1 MEEKSENKISL
12 KVLVNNLTNKVIF
25 AECDNDFVDVLFSF
39 LTIPMGTI
47 VRLSHHS
54 QSFGI
59 GFIDNLFG
67 SVESLDLQLF
77 RTKECRDMLLHPRN
91 GAEDLLRNL
100 KLKYDQCEPPQYFKC
115 ANRYCHSSA
124 QRFSYYETVHCCCG
138 GLMYMETIFTTKQA
152 EGGGVF
158 VEEPGRFII
167 SDDLQVLPPFT
178 CAVSSVV
185 SNHGLTGWKSVEEL
199 TFNVGVDEVLNL
211 LMRSLVSETPL
222 TETLL
227 KDKTIPNMI
236 DENLDQDLRIEYRE
250 VGGKRNEEEEKI
262 SIKFIVSKS
271 KKKVYY
277 AEVGEDFVNLLF
289 SFLTLPLGF
298 VVKQMQHNSLKGCI
312 DQLYRS
318 VEDLDEQYLKSNL
331 HKKKLVSP
339 KLLPG
344 FGYKNHLL
352 GIEEASYKW
361 TDSVEPKSHCRED
374 YIDFVDP
381 KSHHKKDDKGCGF
394 LKGPAMFM
402 VTDSLNVSPISAIF
416 GMSILC
422 ELNVPVTDVE
432 VQVAHVG
439 KEVAIHLSVASFV
452 CPSALTGV
460 FLTKPKRF
468 GDLGCLSF
476 LI

>member
-59 GFIDNLFG
+59 GCIDNLFG

-100 KLKYDQCEPPQYFKC
+100 KLKYDQCEPPRYFKC
-115 ANRYCHSSA
+115 SNRYCCNFA

-138 GLMYMETIFTTKQA
+138 GLMKVETIFTTKQA

-158 VEEPGRFII
+158 VAGPGRFII

-185 SNHGLTGWKSVEEL
+185 SNHGLMGWKSVEEL

-236 DENLDQDLRIEYRE
+236 DENLDQDLCIEYRE
-250 VGGKRNEEEEKI
+250 VEGKRNEEEEKI
-262 SIKFIVSKS
+262 SIKLIVSKS

-298 VVKQMQHNSLKGCI
+298 VIKQMQHNSLKGCI
-312 DQLYRS
+312 DQLYKS

-361 TDSVEPKSHCRED
+361 TDSVEPKSHCKED
-374 YIDFVDP
+374 CIDFVDP
-381 KSHHKKDDKGCGF
+381 KSHHKKDDKDCGF

-402 VTDSLNVSPISAIF
+402 VTDSLNVSPISAIV

-432 VQVAHVG
+432 VRVAHVG
-439 KEVAIHLSVASFV
+439 KEEAIRLLVASFV
-452 CPSALTGV
+452 CPSALTSV

-468 GDLGCLSF
+468 GGLGCLSF

>member
-1 MEEKSENKISL
+1 MEEKSEKKISL

-39 LTIPMGTI
+39 LTVPMGTI

-59 GFIDNLFG
+59 GCIDNLFG

-100 KLKYDQCEPPQYFKC
+100 KLKYDQ
-115 ANRYCHSSA
+115 
-124 QRFSYYETVHCCCG
+124 
-138 GLMYMETIFTTKQA
+138 L
-152 EGGGVF
+152 
-158 VEEPGRFII
+158 
-167 SDDLQVLPPFT
+167 
-178 CAVSSVV
+178 SSVV
-185 SNHGLTGWKSVEEL
+185 SNHGLMGWKSVEEL

-227 KDKTIPNMI
+227 KDKTIPNVI
-236 DENLDQDLRIEYRE
+236 DENLDQDLCIEYRE
-250 VGGKRNEEEEKI
+250 VGGFWEEKI
-262 SIKFIVSKS
+262 SIKLIVSKS

-318 VEDLDEQYLKSNL
+318 VEDLDEQ
-331 HKKKLVSP
+331 
-339 KLLPG
+339 
-344 FGYKNHLL
+344 
-352 GIEEASYKW
+352 
-361 TDSVEPKSHCRED
+361 
-374 YIDFVDP
+374 
-381 KSHHKKDDKGCGF
+381 F
-394 LKGPAMFM
+394 LK
-402 VTDSLNVSPISAIF
+402 
-416 GMSILC
+416 
-422 ELNVPVTDVE
+422 
-432 VQVAHVG
+432 
-439 KEVAIHLSVASFV
+439 
-452 CPSALTGV
+452 
-460 FLTKPKRF
+460 
-468 GDLGCLSF
+468 
-476 LI
+476 

>member
-1 MEEKSENKISL
+1 MILIPVHCYFLQFMEEKSENKISL

-54 QSFGI
+54 QSLGI
-59 GFIDNLFG
+59 GCIDNLFG

-100 KLKYDQCEPPQYFKC
+100 KLKYDQ
-115 ANRYCHSSA
+115 
-124 QRFSYYETVHCCCG
+124 
-138 GLMYMETIFTTKQA
+138 L
-152 EGGGVF
+152 
-158 VEEPGRFII
+158 
-167 SDDLQVLPPFT
+167 
-178 CAVSSVV
+178 SSVV
-185 SNHGLTGWKSVEEL
+185 SNHGLMGWKSVEEL

-211 LMRSLVSETPL
+211 LMLSLVSETPL
-222 TETLL
+222 TKTLL

-236 DENLDQDLRIEYRE
+236 DENLDQDLCIEYRE

-262 SIKFIVSKS
+262 SIKLIVSKS

-312 DQLYRS
+312 DQLYKS

-361 TDSVEPKSHCRED
+361 TDSEPKSHCKED
-374 YIDFVDP
+374 CIDFVDP
-381 KSHHKKDDKGCGF
+381 KSHHKKDDKDCGF

-402 VTDSLNVSPISAIF
+402 VTDSLNVNPISAIV
-416 GMSILC
+416 GISILC

-432 VQVAHVG
+432 VRAAHVG
-439 KEVAIHLSVASFV
+439 KEEAIRLLVASFV
-452 CPSALTGV
+452 CPSALTSV

-468 GDLGCLSF
+468 GGLGCLSF

>member
-1 MEEKSENKISL
+1 MILIPFHYYSLQSMEEISENQISL

-25 AECDNDFVDVLFSF
+25 AECDNDFIDVLFSF

-59 GFIDNLFG
+59 GCIDNLFG

-91 GAEDLLRNL
+91 EAEDLLRNL
-100 KLKYDQCEPPQYFKC
+100 KLKYDQCEPPRYFKC
-115 ANRYCHSSA
+115 SNRYCRSSP
-124 QRFSYYETVHCCCG
+124 QRFSYYQNVHCCCG
-138 GLMYMETIFTTKQA
+138 GLMNMETIFTTEQA

-158 VEEPGRFII
+158 VEGPGRFII

-227 KDKTIPNMI
+227 KDKTIPNMV
-236 DENLDQDLRIEYRE
+236 DENLDQDLCIEYRE

-262 SIKFIVSKS
+262 SIKLIVSKS

-298 VVKQMQHNSLKGCI
+298 VAKQMQHNSLKGCI

-318 VEDLDEQYLKSNL
+318 VEDLDEQYFKSNL
-331 HKKKLVSP
+331 HKTQLVSP

-352 GIEEASYKW
+352 GIKEAWYKW
-361 TDSVEPKSHCRED
+361 K
-374 YIDFVDP
+374 DFVNS
-381 KSHHKKDDKGCGF
+381 KCHHKIDDKGCGF

-402 VTDSLNVSPISAIF
+402 VTDSLNVSPISAIV

-432 VQVAHVG
+432 VRVAHVG
-439 KEVAIHLSVASFV
+439 KEEVSHTINSSNQNTGLVKVILYLSLYILFQ
-452 CPSALTGV
+452 G
-460 FLTKPKRF
+460 
-468 GDLGCLSF
+468 
-476 LI
+476 

>member
-54 QSFGI
+54 QSLGI
-59 GFIDNLFG
+59 GCIDNLFG

-100 KLKYDQCEPPQYFKC
+100 KLKYDQCELPRYFKC
-115 ANRYCHSSA
+115 SNRYCCNFA

-138 GLMYMETIFTTKQA
+138 GLMKVETIFTTKQA

-158 VEEPGRFII
+158 VAGPGRFII
-167 SDDLQVLPPFT
+167 SDDLQVL
-178 CAVSSVV
+178 
-185 SNHGLTGWKSVEEL
+185 
-199 TFNVGVDEVLNL
+199 NL
-211 LMRSLVSETPL
+211 LMLSLVSETPL

-236 DENLDQDLRIEYRE
+236 DENLDQDLCIEYRE
-250 VGGKRNEEEEKI
+250 VEGKRNEEEEKI
-262 SIKFIVSKS
+262 SIKLIVSKS

-298 VVKQMQHNSLKGCI
+298 VIKQMQHNSLKGCI
-312 DQLYRS
+312 DQLYKS

-361 TDSVEPKSHCRED
+361 TDSVEPKSHCKED
-374 YIDFVDP
+374 CIDFVDP
-381 KSHHKKDDKGCGF
+381 KSHHKKDDKDCGF

-402 VTDSLNVSPISAIF
+402 VTDSLNVSPISAIV

-432 VQVAHVG
+432 VRVAHVG
-439 KEVAIHLSVASFV
+439 KEEAIRLLVASFV
-452 CPSALTGV
+452 CPSALTSV

-468 GDLGCLSF
+468 GGLGCLSF